1 MVRYSLLTSDSNII
15 TNTGAICALLKQG
28 IKVLVFGAPSSID
41 PLIKGNEK
49 YQKAR
54 LLQVYPIQA
63 EYPVITI
70 KDGRITDS
78 EKISLE
84 QLSTLAP
91 SFNYE
96 QYLIEHADAYNSLF
110 VEAGAGTGKTTVM
123 IDRILFLL
131 HTVPDLAMEDIGM
144 ITFTNEATQNMKHKI
159 QAALMQRYLATQ
171 APRYLSFLENS
182 SKIQI
187 QTIHSFSR
195 SIITEL
201 GTSIGYA
208 QSIALRSFK
217 YEKKQII
224 HDILDE
230 KYKQNKKNLT
240 EVLGARLYELDRLLL
255 DFWTQLENI
264 GLTDDEIATLDW
276 GFPINSDAKALH
288 DTLSSSFQA
297 LNERYNDLKMEEDAI
312 AVGDIVRE
320 LRRILDQGVD
330 LAVKETKLKYLFVD
344 EFQDSDNAQIKTIA
358 WLHKVCGLKLFAVG
372 DAKQS
377 IYRFRGAVETAFD
390 KLRSYI
396 KQNTNIKPNEFTLI
410 RNYRTSHDVL
420 NALEPIFRHL
430 ENEKLLDYGK
440 SLVAQKHHPG
450 QCNMRHVRRANNV
463 IQEQTVNKLRETLA
477 DCEQHAKAT
486 GKTEDPTQHVT
497 VLVRTNYQLSLIGQW
512 CEEAK
517 IPCYI
522 KKEGTFFASQAVRDF
537 YCLVK
542 AYLFP
547 SAPAHLFDYLNSA
560 YTDTMCDV
568 AEVSQY
574 APGTTE
580 QLTYL
585 WERLEAH
592 GWEKYHR
599 EFRLKPVL
607 SVLREIIDEKKPAA
621 QYIAKR
627 RLQMQNEGDWEESD
641 LEKQLA
647 IEASQYDANL
657 EKLLQMLRK
666 HFSGQMASLYQVNSF
681 LEISI
686 ATNRTEDEPDISG
699 QMGCGCVY
707 GMTVHK
713 AKGLEFDTVLL
724 PLTHRVFRKEIATEL
739 ILDETQTPRRVGWS
753 RVTIKPDTWN
763 EVSSHLCNNYY
774 QDCLVKEFEDVDREE
789 ARLLYVALTRAIR
802 RLECFIVGNEQHS
815 WAHMLEV

>member
-1 MVRYSLLTSDSNII
+1 MIHYSLLTSDRSVLADKR
-15 TNTGAICALLKQG
+15 TLQTLLSQG
-28 IKVLVFGAPSSID
+28 IKVIVFGAASDLDTLS
-41 PLIKGNEK
+41 LGLESYKN
-49 YQKAR
+49 AR
-54 LLQVYPIQA
+54 LLQL
-63 EYPVITI
+63 YPVAGSLPVLTV
-70 KDGRITDS
+70 KDGALD
-78 EKISLE
+78 EKTHKVLECIS
-84 QLSTLAP
+84 AKAR
-91 SFNYE
+91 SFNFE
-96 QYLIEHADAYNSLF
+96 QYLIEHADANNSLF

-123 IDRILFLL
+123 VDRILFLL
-131 HTVPDLAMEDIGM
+131 HTVPDLTMEDIGM

-171 APRYLSFLENS
+171 APRYLKFLENS

-195 SIITEL
+195 SIINEL

-208 QSIALRSFK
+208 QSIGLKSFK
-217 YEKKQII
+217 YEKRQII
-224 HDILDE
+224 HDVLDE
-230 KYKQNKKNLT
+230 KYKLNKKALSK
-240 EVLGARLYELDRLLL
+240 VLGAQLFELDKLLL

-264 GLTDDEIATLDW
+264 GLTDEEIATLDW
-276 GFPINSDAKALH
+276 GTPANDEAKALH
-288 DTLSSSFQA
+288 DTLSSSFQT

-320 LRRILDQGVD
+320 LRRILDQGVE

-396 KQNTNIKPNEFTLI
+396 KQNTDIKPNEFTLI
-410 RNYRTSHDVL
+410 RNYRTSRDVL
-420 NALEPIFRHL
+420 DALEPIFRHL

-450 QCNMRHVRRANNV
+450 QCNMRHVRRANTV
-463 IQEQTVNKLRETLA
+463 IQEQTVRKLKETLA
-477 DCEQHAKAT
+477 DCVQYAKAME
-486 GKTEDPTQHVT
+486 KTEDPSQHVT

-547 SAPAHLFDYLNSA
+547 SAPAYLFDYLNSP
-560 YTDTMCDV
+560 YTTTMCDV
-568 AEVSQY
+568 DEVSQY
-574 APGTTE
+574 APGTNE
-580 QLTYL
+580 QLAYL
-585 WERLEAH
+585 WERLENH

-607 SVLREIIDEKKPAA
+607 SVLREIIDERRPAA
-621 QYIAKR
+621 QYVAKR
-627 RLQMQNEGDWEESD
+627 KLQMQNEGDWEESD

-647 IEASQYDANL
+647 IEASQYEANL

-686 ATNRTEDEPDISG
+686 ATNKTEDEPDISG
-699 QMGCGCVY
+699 EMGCGCVY

-739 ILDETQTPRRVGWS
+739 ILDETQTPKRVGWS
-753 RVTIKPDTWN
+753 KVTIKPDTWN
-763 EVSSHLCNNYY
+763 EVSSHLCNDYY
-774 QDCLVKEFEDVDREE
+774 QECLVKEFEDVDREE

>member
-1 MVRYSLLTSDSNII
+1 MINYSLLTSDR
-15 TNTGAICALLKQG
+15 AILADKGEIHDLLCQG
-28 IKVLVFGAPSSID
+28 IKVIAVGVPADL
-41 PLIKGNEK
+41 EK
-49 YQKAR
+49 LGTSFENYKKAR
-54 LLQVYPIQA
+54 LLQL
-63 EYPVITI
+63 YPVRNPIPTLTV
-70 KDGRITDS
+70 KDGALDDKTREMLQSIS
-78 EKISLE
+78 E
-84 QLSTLAP
+84 LAP
-91 SFNYE
+91 AFNRE
-96 QYLIEHADAYNSLF
+96 QYLIEHADADNSLF

-123 IDRILFLL
+123 VDRILFLL
-131 HTVPDLAMEDIGM
+131 HTVPDLKMEDIGM

-159 QAALMQRYLATQ
+159 QAALVQRYLATQ
-171 APRYLSFLENS
+171 APRYLTFLENS

-195 SIITEL
+195 SIINEL

-208 QSIALRSFK
+208 QSIGLKSFK
-217 YEKKQII
+217 YEKRQII
-224 HDILDE
+224 HDVLDE
-230 KYKQNKKNLT
+230 KYKQNKKALT
-240 EVLGARLYELDRLLL
+240 KVLGAHLHELDSLLL
-255 DFWTQLENI
+255 DFWMQLENI
-264 GLTDDEIATLDW
+264 GLTDEEIATLDW
-276 GFPINSDAKALH
+276 GIPQNKEAKALH
-288 DTLSSSFQA
+288 DTLSSSFQV
-297 LNERYNDLKMEEDAI
+297 LNERYNALKMEEDAI

-320 LRRILDQGVD
+320 LRRILDQGVE

-390 KLRSYI
+390 KLRSHI
-396 KQNTNIKPNEFTLI
+396 GQNTSVKPNEFTLI
-410 RNYRTSHDVL
+410 RNYRTSQDVL
-420 NALEPIFRHL
+420 AALEPVFRHL
-430 ENEKLLDYGK
+430 ENEKLLDYGS

-450 QCNMRHVRRANNV
+450 QCNFCHVRRANKV
-463 IQEQTVNKLRETLA
+463 IQEKTIDKIRAALA
-477 DCEQHAKAT
+477 DCVQYAQAT
-486 GKTEDPTQHVT
+486 GKMEDPSQHVT
-497 VLVRTNYQLSLIGQW
+497 VLVRTNFQLSQIGQW
-512 CEEAK
+512 CEEAR

-542 AYLFP
+542 AYVFP
-547 SAPAHLFDYLNSA
+547 SAQTHLFDYLNSA
-560 YTDTMCDV
+560 YTPEICDV
-568 AEVSQY
+568 DEVSRY

-580 QLTYL
+580 QLAYL
-585 WERLEAH
+585 WGRLEAH

-607 SVLREIIDEKKPAA
+607 SVLREIIDERRPAA

-627 RLQMQNEGDWEESD
+627 RSQLQNEDEWEED
-641 LEKQLA
+641 ALEQQLA
-647 IEASQYDANL
+647 IEATQYDANL
-657 EKLLQMLRK
+657 EKLLHLLRK
-666 HFSGQMASLYQVNSF
+666 HFSGQMASLYQVYSF

-699 QMGCGCVY
+699 EMGCACVY

-724 PLTHRVFRKEIATEL
+724 PLTHREFRKEIATEL
-739 ILDETQTPRRVGWS
+739 ILDETQSPRRVGWS
-753 RVTIKPDTWN
+753 RVTIKLNTWN
-763 EVSSHLCNNYY
+763 EVTSHQCNNYY
-774 QDCLVKEFEDVDREE
+774 QGCLVKEFEDVDREE

-802 RLECFIVGNEQHS
+802 RLECFIVGDAQHS